1 MAVQFITEDGT
12 GKSNATAYITV
23 AEFKQYWENRGRSF
37 TQTDATIQAWINQA
51 TEYIDGSFQFKGCQV
66 LDSQALQF
74 PRYGVIKF
82 NGTIIDSD
90 IVPVQIKNSTA
101 YIACQVGD
109 SIILNSM
116 QTNIKSETYGP
127 VSKTFSGPESISFDY
142 IKKQL
147 QELIVSGNKIIRV
160 N

>member
-1 MAVQFITEDGT
+1 MIQFVVETGT
-12 GKSNATAYITV
+12 GKTDATSYITV

-37 TQTDATIQAWINQA
+37 TQADVVLQSWINQA
-51 TEYIDGSFQFKGCQV
+51 TEYIDYTFQFKGCKVSDDQ
-66 LDSQALQF
+66 SLQF

-82 NGTIIDSD
+82 NGILIDSD

-109 SIILNSM
+109 SINLNPL
-116 QTNIKSETYGP
+116 QTNIRSETYGP
-127 VSKTFSGPESISFDY
+127 VSKSYSGSESMSFDY

-147 QELIVSGNKIIRV
+147 MELIVSGNKILRV

>member
-1 MAVQFITEDGT
+1 MSIQFVVEDGT
-12 GKSNATAYITV
+12 GKSTATAYITV
-23 AEFKQYWENRGRSF
+23 AEFKQYWENRGRTF
-37 TQTDATIQAWINQA
+37 TQNDATIQSWINQA

-66 LDSQALQF
+66 LDTQALRF

-82 NGTIIDSD
+82 NGIIIDSD

-101 YIACQVGD
+101 FIACQVGD
-109 SIILNSM
+109 SINLNSL
-116 QTNIKSETYGP
+116 QTNIRSETYGP
-127 VSKTFSGPESISFDY
+127 VSKSYSGSESISFDY